1 MKCTICGAKF
11 ARPSYLADHGDK
23 YHGGQG
29 YTRIR
34 SSLKRPRPGPTEQI
48 IDTDDLVIDMGE
60 DRLGNDGNETIKT
73 EYFGDETI
81 DEVINSSANQV
92 PHIPANKIPS
102 VPAPVY
108 TPPVE
113 YQDVADVD
121 QYVIHLERKQVHFP
135 KDPNGQFMCLD
146 ETCSY
151 TAKKLAHI
159 ERHYRTHTGERPY
172 QCKLCDG
179 RFVEKVRSKL
189 LLRKNISFFH

>member
-34 SSLKRPRPGPTEQI
+34 SSLKRPRPGTRDTSGATEQI
-48 IDTDDLVIDMGE
+48 IDTDDFVIDMGE
-60 DRLGNDGNETIKT
+60 DKIENDGNETVKT
-73 EYFGDETI
+73 EYIGDEII
-81 DEVINSSANQV
+81 DEVINSSTNQMPV
-92 PHIPANKIPS
+92 IPANQTA
-102 VPAPVY
+102 PAVY

-135 KDPNGQFMCLD
+135 KDPNGQFMCLE

-179 RFVEKVRSKL
+179 RFVEKVGCKIFV
-189 LLRKNISFFH
+189 KF